1 VRRPRL
7 RWLLLAAFL
16 VVALAAGGIIWYVFG
31 GSSPAKPHLSSTATT
46 DVAPGSAT
54 PVGSWTV
61 VRAKDVYVGYRIQ
74 ELFAGDT
81 IHKDAVGRTPT
92 VDGTMTVTSGQ
103 VASVA
108 VNADLRNLSS
118 DRATRDDYIHT
129 HAIESDRFPTAHF
142 ELAAPIAIPAGVR
155 PGTKLPHLAA
165 TGRLTLHGVTRT
177 VVATMDARWNGST
190 IDVVGTAPIVLAD
203 YGIQPPSTTVTS
215 VGDHGTFE
223 LQLRFRH
230 TP

>member
-16 VVALAAGGIIWYVFG
+16 VVALGVGAVIWYVFG
-31 GSSPAKPHLSSTATT
+31 DASPGKPHLSSTATT
-46 DVAPGSAT
+46 DVAPGSGT
-54 PVGSWTV
+54 PVGSWTLL
-61 VRAKDVYVGYRIQ
+61 RAQNVYVGYRIQ

-92 VDGTMTVTSGQ
+92 VDGTMTINPGQ

-108 VNADLRNLSS
+108 VNADLRNLTSG
-118 DRATRDDYIHT
+118 RAARDDYIHT
-129 HAIESDRFPTAHF
+129 HAIESDTFPTARF
-142 ELAAPIAIPAGVR
+142 ELAGPIAIPAGVR
-155 PGTKLPHLAA
+155 PGTKLHFSAA
-165 TGRLTLHGVTRT
+165 GRLTLHGVTRDVT
-177 VVATMDARWNGST
+177 AALDARWNGST

-203 YGIQPPSTTVTS
+203 YGIQSPQTTVTS
-215 VGDHGTFE
+215 VGDHGAFE

-230 TP
+230 LT

>member
-1 VRRPRL
+1 MRRPRL

-16 VVALAAGGIIWYVFG
+16 VVVLAAGAVIWYVFG
-31 GSSPAKPHLSSTATT
+31 GSSPGKPHLSSTATT

-54 PVGSWTV
+54 PVGSWTLA
-61 VRAKDVYVGYRIQ
+61 RAKNVYVGYRIQ

-92 VDGTMTVTSGQ
+92 VDGTMTITAGQ
-103 VASVA
+103 VASVV
-108 VNADLRNLSS
+108 VNADLRNLTS
-118 DRATRDDYIHT
+118 DRAARDNYIHT
-129 HAIESDRFPTAHF
+129 HAIESDTFPTARF
-142 ELAAPIAIPAGVR
+142 ELAAPIAIPAEVR
-155 PGTKLPHLAA
+155 PGQKLHLNA

-177 VVATMDARWNGST
+177 VTATLDARWNGST
-190 IDVVGTAPIVLAD
+190 VDVVGTAPIVLAD
-203 YGIQPPSTTVTS
+203 YGIQAPNTTVTA

-230 TP
+230 VT

>member
-16 VVALAAGGIIWYVFG
+16 VVALGVGAVIWYVFG
-31 GSSPAKPHLSSTATT
+31 DSSPGKPQLSSTATT

-54 PVGSWTV
+54 PVGSWTLL
-61 VRAKDVYVGYRIQ
+61 RAKDVYVGYRIQ

-92 VDGTMTVTSGQ
+92 VDGTMTINPGQ
-103 VASVA
+103 VASVV
-108 VNADLRNLSS
+108 VNADLQNLTSG
-118 DRATRDDYIHT
+118 RAARDDYIHS
-129 HAIESDRFPTAHF
+129 HAIESDSFPTARF
-142 ELAAPIAIPAGVR
+142 ELASPIAIPTGVR
-155 PGTKLPHLAA
+155 PGTRLHLSAS
-165 TGRLTLHGVTRT
+165 GRLTLHGVTRD
-177 VVATMDARWNGST
+177 ATASLDARWNGST

-203 YGIQPPSTTVTS
+203 YGIQPPQTSVTS
-215 VGDHGTFE
+215 VGDHGAFE

-230 TP
+230 LA

>member
-16 VVALAAGGIIWYVFG
+16 VVALVAGGVIWYVLG

-54 PVGSWTV
+54 PVGSWTL

-92 VDGTMTVTSGQ
+92 VDGTMTVTAGQ
-103 VASVA
+103 VASVV
-108 VNADLRNLSS
+108 VNADLRNLTS
-118 DRATRDDYIHT
+118 DRAARDDYIHS
-129 HAIESDRFPTAHF
+129 HAIESDTFPNARF
-142 ELAAPIAIPAGVR
+142 ELTSPIAIPANVR
-155 PGTKLPHLAA
+155 PGQRLHLTA
-165 TGRLTLHGVTRT
+165 TGRLTLHAVTRPVT
-177 VVATMDARWNGST
+177 ATLDARWNGST
-190 IDVVGTAPIVLAD
+190 LDVVGTAPIVLAD
-203 YGIQPPSTTVTS
+203 YGIQPPSTTVTA
-215 VGDHGTFE
+215 VGDHGSFE

-230 TP
+230 AA

>member
-1 VRRPRL
+1 M
-7 RWLLLAAFL
+7 
-16 VVALAAGGIIWYVFG
+16 VALAAGGVIWYVFG

-54 PVGSWTV
+54 PVGSWTL

-81 IHKDAVGRTPT
+81 IHKTAVGRTPT
-92 VDGTMTVTSGQ
+92 VDGTMTITVGQ

-108 VNADLRNLSS
+108 VTADLRNLTS
-118 DRATRDDYIHT
+118 DRAARDDYIHS
-129 HAIESDRFPTAHF
+129 HAIQSDTFPMAHF
-142 ELAAPIAIPAGVR
+142 ELAAPVTIPAGVR
-155 PGTKLPHLAA
+155 PGAKLHLKA

-177 VVATMDARWNGST
+177 VIATLDARWNGST
-190 IDVVGTAPIVLAD
+190 VDVVGTAPIVLAD
-203 YGIQPPSTTVTS
+203 YGIQPPSTSVTS

-230 TP
+230 AP

>member
-16 VVALAAGGIIWYVFG
+16 VLALAVGGVIWYVFG
-31 GSSPAKPHLSSTATT
+31 DTSPGKPQLSSTATT

-54 PVGSWTV
+54 PVGTWNL

-92 VDGTMTVTSGQ
+92 VDGTMTITPGQ
-103 VASVA
+103 VASVD
-108 VNADLRNLSS
+108 VNADLGNLTSGRS
-118 DRATRDDYIHT
+118 ARDDYIHT
-129 HAIESDRFPTAHF
+129 HAIESDKFPTARF
-142 ELAAPIAIPAGVR
+142 ELASPIVIPAGVR
-155 PGTKLPHLAA
+155 PGTKLPLRAA
-165 TGRLTLHGVTRT
+165 GQLTLHGVTRDVT
-177 VVATMDARWNGST
+177 ATLNARWNGST

-203 YGIQPPSTTVTS
+203 YGIQPPQTSVTS
-215 VGDHGTFE
+215 VGDQGTFE

-230 TP
+230 AR